1 MTRRILLTLGET
13 TTEKKCGNCRHNRV
27 GYCRPFD
34 DYIPDSGLGYY
45 RLRKCLAAEAAAAR
59 MVEIEPED
67 LARCK
72 WSVVGVEADESA
84 ERIVWALSEHA
95 RSRADD

>member
-1 MTRRILLTLGET
+1 MTRRILLTLGASIT
-13 TTEKKCGNCRHNRV
+13 DTHCGDCPQFLEIAHECRAF
-27 GYCRPFD
+27 GDID
-34 DYIPDSGLGYY
+34 DDCGPARSDL
-45 RLRKCLAAEAAAAR
+45 CLAVEAAAAR

-72 WSVVGVEADESA
+72 WSVAGIEADESA

-95 RSRADD
+95 RKVSR